1 MENTALKELLY
12 KIADNQLIYGHRNSE
27 WIGLGPL
34 LEEDISFASI
44 AQDKVGHSR
53 VLYNLLN
60 TLGEADADTLAFMRN
75 AGQFHNCTLVELP
88 ARDYELALMRHF
100 LFDEAESVLFEAL
113 RASTNPDLAAFAAK
127 FSGEIKYHT
136 LHARSMV
143 KRLLSGSDEAREKM
157 TEAFHQLW
165 PYCGGL
171 FETSPYE
178 AELTAQGIVLS
189 EAELQKRW
197 ISTVSDFLRPLG
209 IDLDPAL
216 LSQQGG
222 RQGRHTEYLQ
232 PLLDEMS
239 EVFRLDPTAEW

>member
-44 AQDKVGHSR
+44 AQDKVGQSR
-53 VLYNLLN
+53 VLYNLLHS
-60 TLGEADADTLAFMRN
+60 LGEAEADTVAFTRN
-75 AGQFHNCTLVELP
+75 AGQFHNCILVELP
-88 ARDYELALMRHF
+88 AQQYELALMRHF
-100 LFDEAESVLFEAL
+100 LFDEAEAVLFEAL
-113 RASTNPDLAAFAAK
+113 RASSNADLAAFAAK

-143 KRLLSGSDEAREKM
+143 KRLLGGSDEARERM
-157 TEAFHQLW
+157 RDAFDTLW
-165 PYCGGL
+165 PYCGGI
-171 FETSPYE
+171 FEASPYE
-178 AELTAQGIVLS
+178 SDLTAQGLLLP
-189 EAELQKRW
+189 EAELQRRW
-197 ISTVSDFLRPLG
+197 ISTVSAFLSPLG
-209 IDLDPAL
+209 IIPDEAL
-216 LSQQGG
+216 LAQQGG
-222 RQGRHTEYLQ
+222 RQGRHSEHLQ